1 MAKSSDHIALASKNQ
16 IALST
21 LIRDQPNHSEWIV
34 IISFALILLPLNRL
48 QVTRLNTTKGSFD
61 Q

>member
-34 IISFALILLPLNRL
+34 AREWRQENGFD
-48 QVTRLNTTKGSFD
+48 GSASTS
-61 Q
+61 